1 MTATT
6 GSDKGKE
13 QGIRERNGEQSLS
26 RRLLNCC
33 KSYCVG
39 PVASVLFY
47 AIIQSTLLPKVTAR
61 SLQPTTD
68 CSSTC
73 DVLHS
78 NRLRSN
84 QMFENYQRCLIV
96 CCMEEEI
103 KELLKLKNRGFRN
116 TKEETFDNNKRQNE
130 NSYFTRLLPFK
141 GETPA
146 MMRQKGNFRFSSL
159 PPAVTKRS
167 TRQQQQQ
174 NEKKLLFPF
183 AYSDRC
189 DRYVSV
195 QYEHQVDK
203 MRVLIPQK
211 RRWGSTIGS
220 CITAH
225 CKGVEGLSRVD
236 CITKYCHRTRRSNS
250 RLLSDGS
257 KPAWDKNINRLLQ
270 E

>member
-1 MTATT
+1 MTRPT

-13 QGIRERNGEQSLS
+13 QGTREGNGEHSLS

-33 KSYCVG
+33 KSYCVS
-39 PVASVLFY
+39 PIASVLFY

-61 SLQPTTD
+61 SLQHTTD
-68 CSSTC
+68 CRATC

-84 QMFENYQRCLIV
+84 RTYDNYQRCLIV

-103 KELLKLKNRGFRN
+103 KELLELKNRGFKN
-116 TKEETFDNNKRQNE
+116 TKEETFDNNKGRNE
-130 NSYFTRLLPFK
+130 KSYFTRLSPLTK
-141 GETPA
+141 EETPA
-146 MMRQKGNFRFSSL
+146 MMRQNGNFRLSSL
-159 PPAVTKRS
+159 HPAVTKRA
-167 TRQQQQQ
+167 TRQQQ

-220 CITAH
+220 CITAY
-225 CKGVEGLSRVD
+225 CEGVEGLSRVD
-236 CITKYCHRTRRSNS
+236 CIKKYCHRTRRSNP
-250 RLLSDGS
+250 RLLSKGS
-257 KPAWDKNINRLLQ
+257 KPA
-270 E
+270 